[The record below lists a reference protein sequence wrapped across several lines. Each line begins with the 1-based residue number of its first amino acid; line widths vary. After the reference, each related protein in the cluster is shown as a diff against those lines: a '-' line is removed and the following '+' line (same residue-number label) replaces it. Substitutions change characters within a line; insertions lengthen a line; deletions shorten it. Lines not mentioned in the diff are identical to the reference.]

1 MRPCQSPRIG
11 SGSAIYKKKHAGSS
25 INTLWLDRNI
35 STTRLQWTT
44 TRLVFLVD
52 ERAGAMK
59 FFFVW
64 RCSGHNMD
72 PESRR
77 PLRVRGSRWNS
88 ERDVT
93 WQVDLMEESQ
103 TLSLKLE
110 EICSGQ
116 RWRQEGLFEAR
127 EEKWESQSSRHPTQQ
142 SHFLCL
148 PDVGD
153 SGKWI
158 SIFSETLPNPSDFHV
173 TIEALRSHLDGQNG
187 CIACWW
193 LSVGAQQLTTA
204 PCVRCFRLFSPL
216 WCLVNDKQLWSDHDR

>member
-52 ERAGAMK
+52 ERAGVMNA
-59 FFFVW
+59 FFLFDGAG
-64 RCSGHNMD
+64 RHNMD

-77 PLRVRGSRWNS
+77 PLRVKRIPLEAWRGLG
-88 ERDVT
+88 
-93 WQVDLMEESQ
+93 WQ
-103 TLSLKLE
+103 
-110 EICSGQ
+110 
-116 RWRQEGLFEAR
+116 FEAR
-127 EEKWESQSSRHPTQQ
+127 EEKWESQSSWHPTQQ

-153 SGKWI
+153 SGKGI

-173 TIEALRSHLDGQNG
+173 TIEALRSHLDSQNG

-204 PCVRCFRLFSPL
+204 PCVRCVRLFSPL